1 MFRNQ
6 YTRLF
11 IILLISALAIW
22 IDASNTLKVTNPIN
36 GELVMQRSV
45 NPRLGLDLQGGLQV
59 LLEADLPA
67 NAAIDAEAIS
77 VARTI
82 IENRTNALGVSENVI
97 QVAGDRRIVGDFP
110 GLEDSEA
117 VLAILQRTGLLEF
130 VDMGTSPVEAGTIIQ
145 TDYGQSSTTPSGS
158 STPESTTPTI
168 TPTQAAPTPAAT
180 GTPEITATPATEAP
194 IIYHTA
200 MTGAA
205 LKTVT
210 VVRDTTTGAYEIS
223 FVLKTDSAQLFS
235 DYTGSHINQYLAIV
249 LDKEVISVPVIK
261 NQISDGQGVIQGN
274 FTNDSANALAI
285 QLRYGSLPVP
295 LKIVETRI
303 VGPTLGEDS
312 LQKSL
317 IAGIAGMIIVIL
329 FMALYYRLPGIVA
342 DVSILFY
349 AAIAFAIFKY
359 FHFTLT
365 LPGIAGFM
373 LSTGAALDANILIFE
388 RLKEELRSGRTLAQ
402 AVEQGWK
409 RAWSSIRDSNIA
421 ALITSIILFWFGST
435 FGATIVKGFSLT
447 LAIGVIVSLF
457 TAIFVTRTLLALVL
471 QWFKPMNH
479 SRWFGI

>member
-180 GTPEITATPATEAP
+180 GTPEATATPAAEAP

-235 DYTGSHINQYLAIV
+235 DYTGSHTNQYLAIV

-317 IAGIAGMIIVIL
+317 IAGVAGMIIVIL

-342 DVSILFY
+342 DISILFY

>member
-6 YTRLF
+6 YARL
-11 IILLISALAIW
+11 IIIILISALAIW
-22 IDASNTLKVTNPIN
+22 IDASNTLKITNPIN

-45 NPRLGLDLQGGLQV
+45 TPRLGLDLRGGLQV

-67 NAAIDAEAIS
+67 KTAIDADALS

-97 QVAGDRRIVGDFP
+97 QVAGDRRIVGEFP

-130 VDMGTSPVEAGTIIQ
+130 VNMSNTPLQAGTVIETNFGLAGTEGTS
-145 TDYGQSSTTPSGS
+145 TP
-158 STPESTTPTI
+158 
-168 TPTQAAPTPAAT
+168 
-180 GTPEITATPATEAP
+180 TATPQATAVPSGTAAPATPPEAANQPETPPAP
-194 IIYHTA
+194 IYPTV
-200 MTGAA
+200 MTGSE
-205 LKTVT
+205 LKTIEVG
-210 VVRDTTTGAYEIS
+210 VDEFRNYEIR
-223 FVLKTDSAQLFS
+223 FTLTDKGRQIFA
-235 DYTGSHINQYLAIV
+235 DYSTTHVGQFLGIV
-249 LDKEVISVPVIK
+249 LDKEVISAPRIETPITEGSGRITGK
-261 NQISDGQGVIQGN
+261 
-274 FTNDSANALAI
+274 FTAEEANALAI

-303 VGPTLGEDS
+303 IGPTLGEDS

-317 IAGIAGMIIVIL
+317 IAGVVGMIIVIL

-342 DVSILFY
+342 DISILFY

-409 RAWSSIRDSNIA
+409 RAWPSIRDSNIA
-421 ALITSIILFWFGST
+421 AIITSVILFWFGST

-471 QWFKPMNH
+471 QWFKPKNY
-479 SRWFGI
+479 SRWFGL

>member
-6 YTRLF
+6 YARL
-11 IILLISALAIW
+11 IIIILISALAIW

-45 NPRLGLDLQGGLQV
+45 NPRLGLDLRGGLQV

-67 NAAIDAEAIS
+67 NTAIDADALS

-97 QVAGDRRIVGDFP
+97 QVAGDRRIVGEFP

-130 VDMGTSPVEAGTIIQ
+130 VDMGNTPLQAGTVIE
-145 TDYGQSSTTPSGS
+145 TDFGLAGTEDT
-158 STPESTTPTI
+158 STP
-168 TPTQAAPTPAAT
+168 
-180 GTPEITATPATEAP
+180 TATPQATAVPSETAAPATTPEAATQPETPLAP
-194 IIYHTA
+194 IYPTV
-200 MTGAA
+200 MTGSE
-205 LKTVT
+205 LKTVE
-210 VVRDTTTGAYEIS
+210 VGADEFRNYEIR
-223 FVLKTDSAQLFS
+223 FTLTDKGRQIFA
-235 DYTGSHINQYLAIV
+235 DYSSTHIGQFLGIV
-249 LDKEVISVPVIK
+249 LDKEVISAPRIETPITEGSGRITGK
-261 NQISDGQGVIQGN
+261 
-274 FTNDSANALAI
+274 FTAEEANALAI

-303 VGPTLGEDS
+303 IGPTLGEDS

-317 IAGIAGMIIVIL
+317 IAGVAGMIIVIL

-342 DVSILFY
+342 DISILFY

-409 RAWSSIRDSNIA
+409 RAWPSIRDSNIA
-421 ALITSIILFWFGST
+421 AIITSVILFWFGST

-471 QWFKPMNH
+471 QWFKPKNY
-479 SRWFGI
+479 SRWFGL

>member
-180 GTPEITATPATEAP
+180 GTPEATATPATEAP

-317 IAGIAGMIIVIL
+317 IAGVAGMIIVIL